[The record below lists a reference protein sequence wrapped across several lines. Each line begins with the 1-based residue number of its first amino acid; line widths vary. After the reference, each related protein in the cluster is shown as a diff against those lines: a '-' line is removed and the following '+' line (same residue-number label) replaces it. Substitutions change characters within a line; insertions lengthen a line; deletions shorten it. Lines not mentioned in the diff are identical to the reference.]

1 MQYLYIKYIYNS
13 LSCRDF
19 IILFVIISPKYN
31 IIISYIMK
39 LYVEIVPQKKI
50 FARNIDCNKNLL
62 ENVPQILAK
71 FPQNRC
77 QNSPKSGVKIPPNFV
92 SKLHRKSHFLVGPRG
107 PPILARNPPKIKN
120 SLLAQQR
127 ELFLAIFGPRAR
139 RAPKIRARAAGPP
152 GARRAGRPAPRVPPS
167 RFAGPSLIY
176 TCPQDR
182 RRPQAEA
189 NKRRPGSANDTRGVA
204 RNSVEDTEQI

>member
-1 MQYLYIKYIYNS
+1 M
-13 LSCRDF
+13 
-19 IILFVIISPKYN
+19 SPK
-31 IIISYIMK
+31 
-39 LYVEIVPQKKI
+39 IVP
-50 FARNIDCNKNLL
+50 
-62 ENVPQILAK
+62 K
-71 FPQNRC
+71 FPQNSG

-120 SLLAQQR
+120 SQLAQQR
-127 ELFLAIFGPRAR
+127 ELFLAIFRPRAR
-139 RAPKIRARAAGPP
+139 AAPKFRARGAGPP
-152 GARRAGRPAPRVPPS
+152 GARRAGRPAGPPS
-167 RFAGPSLIY
+167 LTRRSVPPSLIY

-204 RNSVEDTEQI
+204 RNSVEDTEHDKDESRKCE

>member
-1 MQYLYIKYIYNS
+1 M
-13 LSCRDF
+13 
-19 IILFVIISPKYN
+19 SPK
-31 IIISYIMK
+31 
-39 LYVEIVPQKKI
+39 IVP
-50 FARNIDCNKNLL
+50 
-62 ENVPQILAK
+62 K
-71 FPQNRC
+71 FPQNSC

-139 RAPKIRARAAGPP
+139 AAPKFRARGAGPP
-152 GARRAGRPAPRVPPS
+152 GARRAGRPAGPPS
-167 RFAGPSLIY
+167 LTRRSVPPSLIY

-189 NKRRPGSANDTRGVA
+189 NKRRPGSAPRAAQTTAGNQLATRTVFSII
-204 RNSVEDTEQI
+204 NLQNKLKKNKKKKEK

>member
-1 MQYLYIKYIYNS
+1 MK
-13 LSCRDF
+13 F
-19 IILFVIISPKYN
+19 FVPDPKSPK
-31 IIISYIMK
+31 M
-39 LYVEIVPQKKI
+39 VP
-50 FARNIDCNKNLL
+50 
-62 ENVPQILAK
+62 K
-71 FPQNRC
+71 FPQNSC

-139 RAPKIRARAAGPP
+139 AAPKFRARGAGPP
-152 GARRAGRPAPRVPPS
+152 GARRAGRPAGPPS
-167 RFAGPSLIY
+167 LTRRSVPPSLIY

-204 RNSVEDTEQI
+204 RNSVEDTEQFK

>member
-1 MQYLYIKYIYNS
+1 M
-13 LSCRDF
+13 
-19 IILFVIISPKYN
+19 
-31 IIISYIMK
+31 
-39 LYVEIVPQKKI
+39 
-50 FARNIDCNKNLL
+50 
-62 ENVPQILAK
+62 
-71 FPQNRC
+71 
-77 QNSPKSGVKIPPNFV
+77 

-152 GARRAGRPAPRVPPS
+152 GARRAGRPGRPPS
-167 RFAGPSLIY
+167 LTRRSVPPSLIY

-204 RNSVEDTEQI
+204 RNSVEDTEQVKNTEKKKCKKKIETNKKVKVKRK

>member
-1 MQYLYIKYIYNS
+1 ME
-13 LSCRDF
+13 
-19 IILFVIISPKYN
+19 ISPK
-31 IIISYIMK
+31 
-39 LYVEIVPQKKI
+39 IVP
-50 FARNIDCNKNLL
+50 
-62 ENVPQILAK
+62 K

-139 RAPKIRARAAGPP
+139 RAPKIRARAAGPRAP
-152 GARRAGRPAPRVPPS
+152 AGPAGRPGRHPS
-167 RFAGPSLIY
+167 PAGASL
-176 TCPQDR
+176 PL
-182 RRPQAEA
+182 
-189 NKRRPGSANDTRGVA
+189 
-204 RNSVEDTEQI
+204 